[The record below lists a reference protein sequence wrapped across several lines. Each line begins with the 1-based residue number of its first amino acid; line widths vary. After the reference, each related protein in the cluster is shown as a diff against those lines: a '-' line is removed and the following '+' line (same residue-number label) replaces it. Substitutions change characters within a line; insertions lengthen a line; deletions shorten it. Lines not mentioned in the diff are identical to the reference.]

1 MLRWKCELS
10 RERVI
15 ILKRE
20 CAFII
25 KISILVIKNVS
36 VNVCHVWS
44 EWRILALWF
53 LSIGREQKRKRTSR
67 LYLLTFQVSFPFL
80 KPLYFLDRKPPDK
93 YVRASKSVLRKSIID
108 PFCWMNLGFRHFG
121 SFLTLE
127 RNSPFFKSA
136 WNEQGTNRTPRLLPS
151 INARNTLTLRLQTK
165 RVCRSKW
172 ERCGVW
178 RRNLAV

>member
-80 KPLYFLDRKPPDK
+80 KPLYFLDRKPPDR
-93 YVRASKSVLRKSIID
+93 YVRASESILRKSITD
-108 PFCWMNLGFRHFG
+108 PFCWTNLGFRHFG
-121 SFLTLE
+121 SFLRHAKFPLFLSLPEMNKGRTGRRDFCLWLMHATRSRHDYK
-127 RNSPFFKSA
+127 RNA
-136 WNEQGTNRTPRLLPS
+136 YVDQNENVAEFNGE
-151 INARNTLTLRLQTK
+151 I
-165 RVCRSKW
+165 
-172 ERCGVW
+172 
-178 RRNLAV
+178 